1 MKVTEH
7 IPDIRAARW
16 ADSVAAWGL
25 VPTMGYLHAGH
36 LSLVER
42 ARAENDRVAVS
53 IFVNPTQFNNPADL
67 ATYPRN
73 LAQDLAL
80 LAQARS
86 GSGARYVNREADL
99 EWRTK
104 GREGTMFRLS
114 DHSVLLANCREG

>member
-1 MKVTEH
+1 MT
-7 IPDIRAARW
+7 PMRRFALALAAC
-16 ADSVAAWGL
+16 ATAAPLPALAVNANPHASAFVVLYRCDGGDWLAVGYPA
-25 VPTMGYLHAGH
+25 PTGALGPP
-36 LSLVER
+36 
-42 ARAENDRVAVS
+42 ARVS
-53 IFVNPTQFNNPADL
+53 WNGSTV
-67 ATYPRN
+67 
-73 LAQDLAL
+73 L